1 MKCATCSGLYWAC
14 EDVNDNG
21 ESKDC
26 ETTCFISHAGMKL
39 DRIAIISF
47 ITFVKYKLTFFF
59 FKIT

>member
-1 MKCATCSGLYWAC
+1 MILGHSLKCATCSGLYWAC

-47 ITFVKYKLTFFF
+47 ITFV
-59 FKIT
+59 I

>member
-1 MKCATCSGLYWAC
+1 MILGHSLKCATCSGLYWGC
-14 EDVNDNG
+14 EDANDNG

-47 ITFVKYKLTFFF
+47 ITFV
-59 FKIT
+59 I